1 VKFDQLS
8 ELLKRAGMSGEG
20 AARKHMLFGEASRT
34 LPHATRAYHVP
45 GRIEFLGKHTDYCGG
60 RSLVCAT
67 ENGFAIVASPR
78 SDKTVRVINVAGK
91 DEATM
96 SLDPELMPAPG
107 VWANYPMTVA
117 RRVARNFPGN
127 LKGADIAF
135 VSDLPPA
142 AGLSS
147 SSAMMIAIFV
157 VLADV
162 NDLWSRREYT
172 ENIKSLEDLGG
183 YLGTIENGQTF
194 GTLEGDRGVGTFG
207 GSQDHT
213 AILCSAP
220 GKLHRYSFCPVR
232 FERAVDLPKGTTFA
246 IASSG
251 VIAEKTRAAMEKYN
265 RVSRRA
271 RTIMELS
278 GEKGTVAQLDPKAA
292 RQSISQ
298 SAHPE
303 FDRENLSRRYEQ
315 FLEEATT
322 IIPKVGDLIAA
333 NSLDRV
339 GLLVD
344 RSQALAESALEN
356 QVPQTI
362 ELQRAARKL
371 GAYAAS
377 AFGAGFGGS
386 VWALVDEANATKFI
400 EDWKR
405 AYAAMFPKESKLAS
419 FFLTHAGPPVLR
431 INDQNAEKLK

>member
-1 VKFDQLS
+1 
-8 ELLKRAGMSGEG
+8 MSDVG
-20 AARKHMLFGEASRT
+20 AARKHTLFGEASRA
-34 LPHATRAYHVP
+34 LPGAALAYHVP

-78 SDKTVRVINVAGK
+78 NDKTVRVINIAGK

-96 SLDPELMPAPG
+96 SLDPNLMPTPG

-117 RRVARNFPGN
+117 RRVARNFGPN

-147 SSAMMIAIFV
+147 SSAMMIAIFL

-162 NDLWSRREYT
+162 NGLWSRREYT

-194 GTLEGDRGVGTFG
+194 GTLVGDKGVGTFG

-220 GKLHRYSFCPVR
+220 GKLHQYSFCPVR
-232 FERAVDLPKGTTFA
+232 FERAIDLPKGTTFG

-251 VIAEKTRAAMEKYN
+251 VIAEKTREAMEKYN

-271 RTIMELS
+271 KAIVELN
-278 GEKGTVAQLDPKAA
+278 GGGGTVAQLDAIRA
-292 RQSISQ
+292 RESIAR

-315 FLEEATT
+315 FLEEANT
-322 IIPKVGDLIAA
+322 IIPRVSDAIASR
-333 NSLDRV
+333 SLDKI
-339 GLLVD
+339 GALID
-344 RSQALAESALEN
+344 RSQQLAESALEN
-356 QVPQTI
+356 QVPQTV
-362 ELQRAARKL
+362 ELQRSARTL
-371 GAYAAS
+371 DAYAAS

-386 VWALVDEANATKFI
+386 VWALIDESTAAKFV
-400 EDWKR
+400 EVWNRDYTAK
-405 AYAAMFPKESKLAS
+405 FPNESKLS
-419 FFLTHAGPPVLR
+419 RFFLTHAGPPVLR
-431 INDQNAEKLK
+431 VDDRKAEMLK

>member
-1 VKFDQLS
+1 
-8 ELLKRAGMSGEG
+8 
-20 AARKHMLFGEASRT
+20 
-34 LPHATRAYHVP
+34 VP

-67 ENGFAIVASPR
+67 ENGFVVVASLR
-78 SDKTVRVINVAGK
+78 NDKTVRVINVAGN

-96 SLDPELMPAPG
+96 SLDPELMPTPG

-117 RRVARNFPGN
+117 RRVARNFGPN

-135 VSDLPPA
+135 ISDLPPA

-147 SSAMMIAIFV
+147 SSAMMIAIFL

-162 NDLWSRREYT
+162 NHLWSRREYS

-194 GTLEGDRGVGTFG
+194 GSLIGDRGVGTFG

-220 GKLHRYSFCPVR
+220 GKLHQYSFCPVR
-232 FERAVDLPKGTTFA
+232 FERAIDLPRGTTFA

-251 VIAEKTRAAMEKYN
+251 VIAEKTREAMEKYN

-271 RTIMELS
+271 RTIVRIWNEQTGRS
-278 GEKGTVAQLDPKAA
+278 DATVADALRSESHAMRKLGELLQKHPDQEFDYANLARRLLQFHSEAEYTIPHVGDFLSKGELKAA
-292 RQSISQ
+292 GALIDQSQ
-298 SAHPE
+298 
-303 FDRENLSRRYEQ
+303 L
-315 FLEEATT
+315 
-322 IIPKVGDLIAA
+322 AA
-333 NSLDRV
+333 
-339 GLLVD
+339 
-344 RSQALAESALEN
+344 ETALEN

-362 ELQRAARKL
+362 ELQRSARRL
-371 GAYAAS
+371 GAIAAS

-386 VWALVDEANATKFI
+386 VWALVDEST
-400 EDWKR
+400 
-405 AYAAMFPKESKLAS
+405 AAEFVEAWQHEYHARFPGESTLSS

-431 INDQNAEKLK
+431 IDAGAARPL

>member
-1 VKFDQLS
+1 VNLDNLT
-8 ELLKRAGMSGEG
+8 ETLKRAGLSALG
-20 AARKHMLFGEASRT
+20 ADRKKTLFAQANTALPNAT
-34 LPHATRAYHVP
+34 LAYHVP

-67 ENGFAIVASPR
+67 ENGFVIVASPR
-78 SDKTVRVINVAGK
+78 SDKTVRVINVAGN
-91 DEATM
+91 DEVTM
-96 SLDPELMPAPG
+96 ALDPELMPTPG

-117 RRVARNFPGN
+117 RRVARNFGPN

-135 VSDLPPA
+135 ISDLPPA

-147 SSAMMIAIFV
+147 SSAMMIAIFL

-194 GTLEGDRGVGTFG
+194 GNLVGDKGVGTFG

-220 GKLHRYSFCPVR
+220 GKLHQYSFCPVR
-232 FERAVDLPKGTTFA
+232 FERAIDLPKGTTFA

-251 VIAEKTRAAMEKYN
+251 VIAEKTREAMEKYN

-271 RTIMELS
+271 RTIVELNR
-278 GEKGTVAQLDPKAA
+278 GKGTVAQLDPAQA
-292 RQSISQ
+292 RQAIAQSQ
-298 SAHPE
+298 HVE

-315 FLEEATT
+315 FLEEANT
-322 IIPKVGDLIAA
+322 IIPSVADAIASG
-333 NSLDRV
+333 SLDKAGR
-339 GLLVD
+339 LID
-344 RSQALAESALEN
+344 RSQQLAESGLEN

-362 ELQRAARKL
+362 ELQRSARKL
-371 GAYAAS
+371 GSYAAS

-386 VWALVDEANATKFI
+386 VWALVEESTAAKFVD
-400 EDWKR
+400 DWKR
-405 AYAAMFPKESKLAS
+405 EYAAKFTNESKLSS

-431 INDQNAEKLK
+431 IDTYAARPL